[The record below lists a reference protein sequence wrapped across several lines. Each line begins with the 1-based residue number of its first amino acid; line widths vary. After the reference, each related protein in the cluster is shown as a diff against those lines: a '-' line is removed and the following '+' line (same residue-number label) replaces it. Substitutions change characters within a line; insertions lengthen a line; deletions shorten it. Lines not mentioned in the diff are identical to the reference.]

1 MPEIPFDA
9 FGLPEAPLLSL
20 DLDDLDQT
28 VRLGRA
34 LAEVFGEGVFI
45 GLLGNL
51 GAGKTTLV
59 QAMVA
64 QLSPGFEA
72 RSPTYTLLNHYETQ
86 PPMVHI
92 DLYRLESYDDLESIG
107 YWDYVEEPSA
117 ISCVE
122 WLDRIP
128 NAWPGEGILI
138 ELTRT
143 DEARRA
149 RLWASERYRAML
161 AEDVAA
167 RLGMGAG

>member
-1 MPEIPFDA
+1 MPDIPFDD
-9 FGLPEAPLLSL
+9 FGLPEAPILSL
-20 DLDDLDQT
+20 ELEDLTQT

-34 LAEVFGEGVFI
+34 LAEVFAEGVFI

-59 QAMVA
+59 QAMVE

-72 RSPTYTLLNHYETQ
+72 RSPTYTLLNHYETH

-92 DLYRLESYDDLESIG
+92 DLYRLETYDDLESIG
-107 YWDYVEEPSA
+107 YWDYVEEPA
-117 ISCVE
+117 TISCVE

-128 NAWPGEGILI
+128 NAWPGEGVLI

-143 DEARRA
+143 GDARRA
-149 RLWASERYRAML
+149 RLWASDRYRSKVAQ
-161 AEDVAA
+161 EVAA
-167 RLGMGAG
+167 RFTEDP